1 MPSHLVTVIIR
12 TKDRIEMLSN
22 AIDSVSNQSHQ
33 HVELI
38 VVNDG
43 GCAVESV
50 IDVKDSP
57 AISQKKTI
65 NFESNQ
71 GRSAAANAGLDAAT
85 GKFIMFLDDDDW
97 VDKDHIASLLDILVK
112 NKKYKAVYSATECV
126 EMVDDCWQ
134 TNSLFDFAYDRA
146 RLLVENY
153 IPIHSVLFSRE
164 LLESGCRFDRDFE
177 WLEDWDFWL
186 QVSGHTEFYFLDK
199 KSAYY
204 RVSTQSGF
212 GSKSDDDLELKY
224 REMIYQKWYP
234 LWSTTELIDV
244 LDRARSYPK
253 VSHLQ
258 QLVDARINDLKI
270 REEQLGE
277 LTTDLEKTRKHL
289 DARAQQAIDLQEQL
303 DEAIRNREKRLKKM
317 QLDQEKMQRN
327 YITQIEKMQLDQEKM
342 QRNYITQIEKMQLD
356 QEKMQ
361 RDYVAQIEK
370 MQLDQIKQIEKI
382 QADWERLTRDNQL
395 EYSRQLTNLQS
406 DYEKVV
412 KQLQAELQRIY
423 QSRSWRY
430 SRPLRQ
436 VSTAFGIWKKRG
448 MAGVFREI
456 HEKNSRNE
464 QTISSTAPVEHSIAK
479 AYKALKF
486 PPASNPLIS
495 IVIPVFNKYLY
506 TFHCL
511 KSILDN
517 TSSEPDYEI
526 IVVND
531 QSTDETGKMLKQM
544 SGLKVINNA
553 KNQGFIRSINLGAKE
568 AAGDYLVILNNDTE
582 VQVDWLQEMHKTFAN
597 FPDAGMVGA
606 KLVYPNGDLQEAGG
620 IVWQNGTAWNYG
632 RNDDPEKPDY
642 CYARAVDYCSGA
654 CLMIPRESFAALG
667 MFDELYAPAY
677 YEDTDLAFK
686 VRQSGK
692 KVYYQPNA
700 CVIHFEGVTSGTDTD
715 SGAKQYQL
723 DNHKKFFERWKD
735 QLQIHGVPG
744 KDPNLA
750 KDRSTA
756 ERVLIID
763 ERMIMPDN
771 DSGSLRMFSIL
782 KILMNLA
789 YKITFMTNNLE
800 YQAHYSRQLQRIGV
814 ELQYHPYVESIE
826 SYLREFGNRFSVV
839 ILSRVNVAASHIDD
853 VRSYCPNAQ
862 VIFDTVDLHFLR
874 EQREAKI
881 AEDTALMEKANKRKE
896 QELGI
901 ARKSDVT
908 VVVSPVELDLL
919 KQEDAAI
926 DVALLSNIHI
936 NYETSYNF
944 DQRKDIL
951 FIGGFEHPPNGDAME
966 YFIAKIFPLIIAQRP
981 EICIYIL
988 GSHPPEELL
997 ARESKNIIVT
1007 GFVSDIEPYFSRI
1020 KLSVAPLRFGAGV
1033 KGKINSSMS
1042 FGVPV
1047 VATTIA
1053 AEGMGLVDGEDV
1065 LIGDT
1070 ADDFAR
1076 QVLLAYDDREL
1087 WQSLSDAGKSNI
1099 EKYFSFSV
1107 AEQQLQKILSSE

>member
-317 QLDQEKMQRN
+317 QF
-327 YITQIEKMQLDQEKM
+327 DQEKM

-495 IVIPVFNKYLY
+495 IVIPVFNKHLY

>member
-342 QRNYITQIEKMQLD
+342 QR
-356 QEKMQ
+356 
-361 RDYVAQIEK
+361 DYVAQIEK

-495 IVIPVFNKYLY
+495 IVIPVFNKHLY